1 MKKYHLPILLV
12 LSVFSN
18 PLQAESVS
26 LYNDSNLL
34 HTQNN
39 KAFHDFKDS
48 VSLSLAEPEFVNS
61 YCILTSDSTYA
72 ALPKETGII
81 GPHKNKT
88 TSLLGKIGKVAD
100 AASAFVNSY
109 CILTSDSTY
118 AALPKETGIIGPHKN
133 KTTSLLGK
141 IGKVADAASAIGGLG
156 SAIGLSANSSKAVLS
171 GVKAS
176 MTAMSVSNVADAA
189 SALTGAVGMDIIF
202 SGKNSSLK
210 YKKDN
215 QDIRVLI
222 KAENNEYDPVAD
234 AASALT
240 GAVGMDI
247 IFSGKNSSLKYKK
260 DNQDIRV
267 LIKAENNEYD
277 PHGLYRLVRFSTT
290 KKERRIQWLQI
301 DAGVIDEDA
310 KKKGYIPFRAEK
322 YGQQSYLL
330 TIPSSEIE
338 KGEYGIIF
346 MGAESTQ
353 YIPVAT
359 FSVS

>member
-1 MKKYHLPILLV
+1 MVLIYRNFISLQYKNITNKLLQMKKYHLPILLV

-48 VSLSLAEPEFVNS
+48 VSLSLAEPE
-61 YCILTSDSTYA
+61 
-72 ALPKETGII
+72 
-81 GPHKNKT
+81 
-88 TSLLGKIGKVAD
+88 
-100 AASAFVNSY
+100 FVNSY

-222 KAENNEYDPVAD
+222 KAENNEYDP
-234 AASALT
+234 
-240 GAVGMDI
+240 
-247 IFSGKNSSLKYKK
+247 
-260 DNQDIRV
+260 
-267 LIKAENNEYD
+267 
-277 PHGLYRLVRFSTT
+277 HGLYRLVRFSTT
-290 KKERRIQWLQI
+290 INYRHFQCLQI

>member
-1 MKKYHLPILLV
+1 MVLIYRNFISLQYKNITNKLLQMKKYHLPILLV

-61 YCILTSDSTYA
+61 YCILTSDSTY
-72 ALPKETGII
+72 T
-81 GPHKNKT
+81 
-88 TSLLGKIGKVAD
+88 
-100 AASAFVNSY
+100 
-109 CILTSDSTY
+109 
-118 AALPKETGIIGPHKN
+118 ALPKETGIIGPHKN

-176 MTAMSVSNVADAA
+176 MTAMSVSD
-189 SALTGAVGMDIIF
+189 
-202 SGKNSSLK
+202 
-210 YKKDN
+210 
-215 QDIRVLI
+215 
-222 KAENNEYDPVAD
+222 VAD

>member
-26 LYNDSNLL
+26 LYNNSNVL

-61 YCILTSDSTYA
+61 YCILTSDSTY
-72 ALPKETGII
+72 T
-81 GPHKNKT
+81 
-88 TSLLGKIGKVAD
+88 
-100 AASAFVNSY
+100 
-109 CILTSDSTY
+109 
-118 AALPKETGIIGPHKN
+118 ALPKETGIIGPHKN

-176 MTAMSVSNVADAA
+176 MTAMSVSDVADAA

-210 YKKDN
+210 YN
-215 QDIRVLI
+215 
-222 KAENNEYDPVAD
+222 
-234 AASALT
+234 
-240 GAVGMDI
+240 
-247 IFSGKNSSLKYKK
+247 K

-310 KKKGYIPFRAEK
+310 KKKGYIPFYAEK

-346 MGAESTQ
+346 MGADSTQ
-353 YIPVAT
+353 YISVAT
-359 FSVS
+359 FSVF

>member
-1 MKKYHLPILLV
+1 MVLIYRNFISLQYKNITNKLLQMKKYHLPILLV

-48 VSLSLAEPEFVNS
+48 MSLSLAEPE
-61 YCILTSDSTYA
+61 
-72 ALPKETGII
+72 
-81 GPHKNKT
+81 
-88 TSLLGKIGKVAD
+88 
-100 AASAFVNSY
+100 FVNSY

-176 MTAMSVSNVADAA
+176 MTAMSVSN
-189 SALTGAVGMDIIF
+189 
-202 SGKNSSLK
+202 
-210 YKKDN
+210 
-215 QDIRVLI
+215 
-222 KAENNEYDPVAD
+222 VAD

>member
-1 MKKYHLPILLV
+1 MKKYHLSILLV

-48 VSLSLAEPEFVNS
+48 VSLSLAEPE
-61 YCILTSDSTYA
+61 
-72 ALPKETGII
+72 
-81 GPHKNKT
+81 
-88 TSLLGKIGKVAD
+88 
-100 AASAFVNSY
+100 FVNSY

-222 KAENNEYDPVAD
+222 KAENNEYDP
-234 AASALT
+234 
-240 GAVGMDI
+240 
-247 IFSGKNSSLKYKK
+247 
-260 DNQDIRV
+260 
-267 LIKAENNEYD
+267 
-277 PHGLYRLVRFSTT
+277 HGLYRLVRFSTT

-310 KKKGYIPFRAEK
+310 KKKGYIPFQAEK

>member
-1 MKKYHLPILLV
+1 MVLIYRNFISLQYKNITNKLLQMKKYHLPILLV

-48 VSLSLAEPEFVNS
+48 VSLSLAEPE
-61 YCILTSDSTYA
+61 
-72 ALPKETGII
+72 
-81 GPHKNKT
+81 
-88 TSLLGKIGKVAD
+88 
-100 AASAFVNSY
+100 FVNSY

-222 KAENNEYDPVAD
+222 KAENNEYDP
-234 AASALT
+234 
-240 GAVGMDI
+240 
-247 IFSGKNSSLKYKK
+247 
-260 DNQDIRV
+260 
-267 LIKAENNEYD
+267 
-277 PHGLYRLVRFSTT
+277 HGLYRLVRFSTT
-290 KKERRIQWLQI
+290 KVGHRIQWLPI

>member
-1 MKKYHLPILLV
+1 MVLIYRNFISLQYKNITNKLLQMKKYHLPILLV

-26 LYNDSNLL
+26 LYNDSNVL

-61 YCILTSDSTYA
+61 YCILTSDSTY
-72 ALPKETGII
+72 T
-81 GPHKNKT
+81 
-88 TSLLGKIGKVAD
+88 
-100 AASAFVNSY
+100 
-109 CILTSDSTY
+109 
-118 AALPKETGIIGPHKN
+118 ALPKETGIIGPHKN

-176 MTAMSVSNVADAA
+176 MTAMSVSD
-189 SALTGAVGMDIIF
+189 
-202 SGKNSSLK
+202 
-210 YKKDN
+210 
-215 QDIRVLI
+215 
-222 KAENNEYDPVAD
+222 VAD

>member
-1 MKKYHLPILLV
+1 MKKYHLSILLV

-61 YCILTSDSTYA
+61 YCILTSDSTYT

-88 TSLLGKIGKVAD
+88 TSLLGKIGK
-100 AASAFVNSY
+100 
-109 CILTSDSTY
+109 
-118 AALPKETGIIGPHKN
+118 
-133 KTTSLLGK
+133 
-141 IGKVADAASAIGGLG
+141 
-156 SAIGLSANSSKAVLS
+156 
-171 GVKAS
+171 
-176 MTAMSVSNVADAA
+176 
-189 SALTGAVGMDIIF
+189 
-202 SGKNSSLK
+202 
-210 YKKDN
+210 
-215 QDIRVLI
+215 
-222 KAENNEYDPVAD
+222 VAD

>member
-48 VSLSLAEPEFVNS
+48 VSLSLAEPE
-61 YCILTSDSTYA
+61 
-72 ALPKETGII
+72 
-81 GPHKNKT
+81 
-88 TSLLGKIGKVAD
+88 
-100 AASAFVNSY
+100 FVNSY

-222 KAENNEYDPVAD
+222 KAEY
-234 AASALT
+234 
-240 GAVGMDI
+240 
-247 IFSGKNSSLKYKK
+247 
-260 DNQDIRV
+260 
-267 LIKAENNEYD
+267 NEYD

>member
-1 MKKYHLPILLV
+1 MVLIYRNFISLQYKNITNKLLQMKKYHLPILLV

-48 VSLSLAEPEFVNS
+48 VSLSLAEPE
-61 YCILTSDSTYA
+61 
-72 ALPKETGII
+72 
-81 GPHKNKT
+81 
-88 TSLLGKIGKVAD
+88 
-100 AASAFVNSY
+100 FVNSY

-222 KAENNEYDPVAD
+222 KAENNEYDP
-234 AASALT
+234 
-240 GAVGMDI
+240 
-247 IFSGKNSSLKYKK
+247 
-260 DNQDIRV
+260 
-267 LIKAENNEYD
+267 
-277 PHGLYRLVRFSTT
+277 HGLYRLVRFSTT

-310 KKKGYIPFRAEK
+310 KKKGYIPFQAEK

>member
-1 MKKYHLPILLV
+1 MVLIYRNFISLQYKNITNKLLQMKKNHLPILLV

-100 AASAFVNSY
+100 AASA
-109 CILTSDSTY
+109 
-118 AALPKETGIIGPHKN
+118 
-133 KTTSLLGK
+133 
-141 IGKVADAASAIGGLG
+141 IGGLG

-176 MTAMSVSNVADAA
+176 MTAMSVSN
-189 SALTGAVGMDIIF
+189 
-202 SGKNSSLK
+202 
-210 YKKDN
+210 
-215 QDIRVLI
+215 
-222 KAENNEYDPVAD
+222 VAD